1 MFEIRFHGRGGQG
14 VVVAS
19 TVLASAFFKEGKFVQ
34 AFPSF
39 GAERRGAPVTAFTR
53 VSDHEIR
60 ERYGIY
66 KPDCLIVLDSSLTK
80 KPALTSGLKQG
91 QWIIINSD
99 KKPENYAFL
108 GDFRM
113 ATVDGNSIAKRHGL
127 GTSSMPIVNTTILG
141 ALPKVASLLGIES
154 ILEAV
159 REYAPSKPEEN
170 AEAALESFHTVMF

>member
-19 TVLASAFFKEGKFVQ
+19 TVLASAFFKEGKFIQ

-60 ERYGIY
+60 ERFGIY

-80 KPALTSGLKQG
+80 KATLTSGLKQG

-99 KKPENYAFL
+99 RKPGDYAFL
-108 GDFRM
+108 GDFRV
-113 ATVDGNSIAKRHGL
+113 ATVDGNSIAKKHGL
-127 GTSSMPIVNTTILG
+127 GTSSIPIVNTTILG
-141 ALPKVASLLGIES
+141 ALPKVTALLRIES

-159 REYAPSKPEEN
+159 REHAPSKPEKN
-170 AEAALESFHTVMF
+170 AEAALEAYQSVIF

>member
-19 TVLASAFFKEGKFVQ
+19 TVLASAFFREGKFVQ

-60 ERYGIY
+60 ERFGIY
-66 KPDCLIVLDSSLTK
+66 KPDCLIVLDSRLTK
-80 KPALTSGLKQG
+80 KATLTSGLKQG

-99 KKPENYAFL
+99 KKPEDYGFL
-108 GDFRM
+108 ENFRM
-113 ATVDGNSIAKRHGL
+113 ATVDGNSIAKKHGL

-141 ALPKVASLLGIES
+141 VLPKVTQLLRIES
-154 ILEAV
+154 ILDAV
-159 REYAPSKPEEN
+159 REHAPSKPEKN
-170 AEAALESFHTVMF
+170 AEAALEAFHSVMF